1 MFGFELNIRI
11 VTDDKMAEKD
21 LKLPNHD
28 FFVDSLFY
36 DVLSDV
42 VKDPTYKG
50 LEHLEKGSLQLIDQ
64 DKEMSLN

>member
-1 MFGFELNIRI
+1 
-11 VTDDKMAEKD
+11 MAEKD